1 MNLFFSAAAQANIDE
16 CGINVDEDADNLRNG
31 TMTPVQLLTHCLDGA
46 DPDRR
51 EGWVDYVN
59 ELARAVAAADGRTHE
74 PLTMPRS
81 AASGAA

>member
-1 MNLFFSAAAQANIDE
+1 MNLFFSAAAQANIEETHVNPAIDYQYLAHGAWTPE
-16 CGINVDEDADNLRNG
+16 SLLR
-31 TMTPVQLLTHCLDGA
+31 LCLDGA
-46 DPDRR
+46 DADRHQ
-51 EGWVDYVN
+51 GWLDYVN